1 MGAFSVTSHRR
12 ARKVAALLLALV
24 VAIGVA
30 GCGGGSDRLSKTEY
44 EGKLKDIGSSFQSIS
59 TAFQGNNSSIGAVEQ
74 KMGTAQTKLQDAAN
88 SLNGLKPP
96 KDAEADNKKL
106 AGALSSL
113 SKAVNNVKQALAAKN
128 LAQVSANV
136 RALQSSPAIKDARDA
151 TADLQK
157 KGYKVG

>member
-96 KDAEADNKKL
+96 KDA
-106 AGALSSL
+106 
-113 SKAVNNVKQALAAKN
+113 
-128 LAQVSANV
+128 
-136 RALQSSPAIKDARDA
+136 
-151 TADLQK
+151 
-157 KGYKVG
+157 